1 MFSQLLNDASVYFYT
16 GAEIY
21 GALGILRDDDADYNK
36 YSVSKQTLWYRHFD
50 IQRPIVTTI
59 SHGNVAYS
67 SSNQTPAFVLATLS
81 VFINSSFATY
91 IILAYAVFYVL
102 DFQLP
107 NVACFTKLSLKKVTT
122 TTTTKRYQTQSMQ
135 AVVTGSQCGTVSQT

>member
-1 MFSQLLNDASVYFYT
+1 MAHLEFYVTTTPTTTNTACLNKHSGSV
-16 GAEIY
+16 
-21 GALGILRDDDADYNK
+21 RH
-36 YSVSKQTLWYRHFD
+36 HFD

-67 SSNQTPAFVLATLS
+67 SSNQTPAFVLASLS

>member
-1 MFSQLLNDASVYFYT
+1 MAHLEFYVTTTPTTTNTACLNKHSGTV
-16 GAEIY
+16 
-21 GALGILRDDDADYNK
+21 
-36 YSVSKQTLWYRHFD
+36 RHHLD